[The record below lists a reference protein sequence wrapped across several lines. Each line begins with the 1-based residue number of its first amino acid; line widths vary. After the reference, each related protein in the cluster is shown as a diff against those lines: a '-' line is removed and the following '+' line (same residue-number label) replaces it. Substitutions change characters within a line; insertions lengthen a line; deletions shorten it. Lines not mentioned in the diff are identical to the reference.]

1 MTNVLLM
8 KVRYEYPPF
17 FRSVVADARV
27 NLRYRSEGEFK
38 NKFHGAMH
46 IFRLMWVADAF
57 FAQVCYRARC
67 RLIRFR
73 IPLIPTILHRLCMSH
88 SQVCIGKPVIIQ
100 PGMYI
105 AHGQVVIDGFVK
117 IDSGVVLLPWVTIG
131 LKAGNFQGATIE
143 KNVHVGTGAKII
155 GPVTL
160 GNGCKIGAN
169 SVIVKNVPRG
179 AIVAGVPGEILKRK

>member
-1 MTNVLLM
+1 MTNVLLI

-27 NLRYRSEGEFK
+27 NLRYRGEGDFK

-57 FAQVCYRARC
+57 SAQVCYRARC

-73 IPLIPTILHRLCMSH
+73 VPLIPTILHRICMSH

-131 LKAGNFQGATIE
+131 LKAGNFQGPTIE
-143 KNVHVGTGAKII
+143 KNVHIGTGAKII
-155 GPVTL
+155 GPITV
-160 GNGCKIGAN
+160 GKGSKIGAN
-169 SVIVKNVPRG
+169 AVVVKDVV
-179 AIVAGVPGEILKRK
+179 ATTTVAGVPAAQMK